1 LALATLRIGQAGAGN
16 PDLFS
21 GRARRADRAG
31 RPADSKEAVTGQ
43 TAVGARSMER
53 GSTRVLVAVLAI
65 AGLACHAVAQDDGFV
80 AAPGQVG
87 SFERLDPVLT
97 DDVMTGV
104 IPSGQDWFLFG
115 QRDRGGVYGWLN
127 GGFVG
132 NFGVPASKF
141 NGPYNAVDRA
151 NEAMMNQTYL
161 IAERRLPSDGSLGI
175 GARADLL
182 YGEDFPLAMSTGWEV
197 TPSGAG
203 NWNSGEYY
211 GLAMPQ
217 LFAEAGTNDLSIKLG
232 HFYTIVGY
240 EGVPAVGNFFYLKS
254 YSYQF
259 AGPFT
264 HWGGLA
270 SWKATDNLELDGGI
284 VNGWNT
290 LASAYTAANFLGR
303 ARVKNDDNSLAT
315 SFAIVTGDNANDF
328 TPLFQPNPPLEAAN
342 RTRYSLLLEARPT
355 DRLEYV
361 FHQWLGTQ
369 ADGLASGGTALWT
382 GIDQYLYWAA
392 SDTWK
397 WGARFEW
404 FQDTDGTRVG
414 LNRPSNPNHVPLPG
428 NYYSLTLGANWVPTP
443 NFLMRP
449 AFRWD
454 FMGGPYGNPRRP
466 YNDGASNQQTMLG
479 FDLIQKF

>member
-1 LALATLRIGQAGAGN
+1 MRVMLGTVAAVCVLAATAGAVAQERGFVGGPGQAGA
-16 PDLFS
+16 F
-21 GRARRADRAG
+21 
-31 RPADSKEAVTGQ
+31 EA
-43 TAVGARSMER
+43 S
-53 GSTRVLVAVLAI
+53 
-65 AGLACHAVAQDDGFV
+65 
-80 AAPGQVG
+80 
-87 SFERLDPVLT
+87 DPVLI
-97 DDVMTGV
+97 DEVMAGI

-115 QRDRGGVYGWLN
+115 ESDRGGFRGWLD

-151 NEAMMNQTYL
+151 NEPMMNQVYM
-161 IAERRLPSDGSLGI
+161 IAERTLPTDGSNGI

-182 YGEDFPLAMSTGWEV
+182 YGEDFPLAMSLGWE
-197 TPSGAG
+197 TNPGPG
-203 NWNSGEYY
+203 DWNSGEYY
-211 GLAMPQ
+211 GLAIPQ
-217 LFAEAGTNDLSIKLG
+217 LYAEVGSQDFSLKLG

-240 EGVPAVGNFFYLKS
+240 EGVPAVGNFFYFKS

-270 SWKATDNLELDGGI
+270 NWKASDNVEVDAGL
-284 VNGWNT
+284 VNGWNG
-290 LASAYTAANFLGR
+290 LASSYSKANFLGR
-303 ARVKNDDNSLAT
+303 IRVKSDDNSRVAT
-315 SFAIVTGDNANDF
+315 FAVISGDEGNDF
-328 TPLFQPNPPLEAAN
+328 SPLFQPAPPLTSAN
-342 RTRYSLLLEARPT
+342 RTRYSLLLEYRPV
-355 DRLEYV
+355 RNVEYV

-369 ADGLASGGTALWT
+369 ADALVGGGTALWV
-382 GIDQYLYWAA
+382 GIDQYLYYRV
-392 SDTWK
+392 SDAWS

-428 NYYSLTLGANWVPTP
+428 NFYSLTIGPNWSPTG

-454 FMGGPYGNPRRP
+454 FFGGPYGGPRAP
-466 YNDGASNQQTMLG
+466 YNDDISNQQTMLG
-479 FDLIQKF
+479 FDMIQKF

>member
-1 LALATLRIGQAGAGN
+1 MRLGTMVALGAVALGVVLAGAAAAQDEGFVGQAG
-16 PDLFS
+16 D
-21 GRARRADRAG
+21 
-31 RPADSKEAVTGQ
+31 
-43 TAVGARSMER
+43 
-53 GSTRVLVAVLAI
+53 
-65 AGLACHAVAQDDGFV
+65 
-80 AAPGQVG
+80 VG
-87 SFERLDPVLT
+87 SFERFDPRLT
-97 DDVMTGV
+97 DEVMTGV

-115 QRDRGGVYGWLN
+115 AGDGGGVYGWLD

-132 NFGVPASKF
+132 NFGAPASKF

-161 IAERRLPSDGSLGI
+161 IAERLLPKDGSLGI
-175 GARADLL
+175 GGRADLL
-182 YGEDFPLAMSTGWEV
+182 YGEDFPLAMSTGWE
-197 TPSGAG
+197 TTRSGRG

-217 LFAEAGTNDLSIKLG
+217 LYAETGTNDLSIKLG

-240 EGVPAVGNFFYLKS
+240 EGVPAVGNFFYMKS

-270 SWKATDNLELDGGI
+270 SWKATDNVQVDAGL
-284 VNGWNT
+284 VNGWNN
-290 LASAYTAANFLGR
+290 LASAYTNANFLGR

-315 SFAIVTGDNANDF
+315 TFAIVTGNEADDF
-328 TPLFQPNPPLEAAN
+328 SPVFQPAPPLRAAN
-342 RTRYSLLLEARPT
+342 RTRYSLLFEVRPT
-355 DRLEYV
+355 SRLEYV

-369 ADGLASGGTALWT
+369 ADALNDGGPALWT

-392 SDTWK
+392 SETWK

-414 LNRPSNPNHVPLPG
+414 LNRVSNPNHVPLPG
-428 NYYSLTLGANWVPTP
+428 NYYSLTLGANWSPTG

-454 FMGGPYGNPRRP
+454 FMGGPYGGSRRP
-466 YNDGASNQQTMLG
+466 FNDGASNQQTMLG

>member
-1 LALATLRIGQAGAGN
+1 MRVMLGTVAAVCVLAATAGAVAQERGFVGGPGQAGA
-16 PDLFS
+16 F
-21 GRARRADRAG
+21 
-31 RPADSKEAVTGQ
+31 EA
-43 TAVGARSMER
+43 S
-53 GSTRVLVAVLAI
+53 
-65 AGLACHAVAQDDGFV
+65 
-80 AAPGQVG
+80 
-87 SFERLDPVLT
+87 DPVLI
-97 DDVMTGV
+97 DEVMAGI

-115 QRDRGGVYGWLN
+115 ESDRGGFRGWLD

-151 NEAMMNQTYL
+151 NEPMMNQVYM
-161 IAERRLPSDGSLGI
+161 IAERTLPTDGSNGI

-182 YGEDFPLAMSTGWEV
+182 YGEDFPLAMSLGWE
-197 TPSGAG
+197 TNPGPG
-203 NWNSGEYY
+203 DWNSGEYY
-211 GLAMPQ
+211 GLAIPQ
-217 LFAEAGTNDLSIKLG
+217 LYAEVGSQDFSLKLG

-240 EGVPAVGNFFYLKS
+240 EGVPAVGNFFYFKS

-270 SWKATDNLELDGGI
+270 NWKASDNVEVDAGL
-284 VNGWNT
+284 VNGWNG
-290 LASAYTAANFLGR
+290 LASSYSKANFLGR
-303 ARVKNDDNSLAT
+303 IRVKSDDNSRVAT
-315 SFAIVTGDNANDF
+315 FAVISGDEGNDF
-328 TPLFQPNPPLEAAN
+328 SPLFQPAPPLTSAN
-342 RTRYSLLLEARPT
+342 RTRYSLLLEYRPV
-355 DRLEYV
+355 RNVEYV

-369 ADGLASGGTALWT
+369 ADALVGGGTALWV
-382 GIDQYLYWAA
+382 GIDQYLYYRV
-392 SDTWK
+392 SDAWS

-428 NYYSLTLGANWVPTP
+428 NFYSLTIGPNWSPTG

-454 FMGGPYGNPRRP
+454 FFGGPFGGPRAP
-466 YNDGASNQQTMLG
+466 YNDGISNQQTMLG
-479 FDLIQKF
+479 FDMIQKF

>member
-1 LALATLRIGQAGAGN
+1 MRVMLGTVAAVCVLAATAGAVAQERGFVGGPGQAGA
-16 PDLFS
+16 F
-21 GRARRADRAG
+21 
-31 RPADSKEAVTGQ
+31 EA
-43 TAVGARSMER
+43 S
-53 GSTRVLVAVLAI
+53 
-65 AGLACHAVAQDDGFV
+65 
-80 AAPGQVG
+80 
-87 SFERLDPVLT
+87 DPVLI
-97 DDVMTGV
+97 DEVMAGI

-115 QRDRGGVYGWLN
+115 ESDRGGFRGWLD

-151 NEAMMNQTYL
+151 NEPMMNQVYM
-161 IAERRLPSDGSLGI
+161 IAERTLPTDGSNGI

-182 YGEDFPLAMSTGWEV
+182 YGEDFPLAMSLGWE
-197 TPSGAG
+197 TNPGPRD
-203 NWNSGEYY
+203 WNSGEYY
-211 GLAMPQ
+211 GLAIPQ
-217 LFAEAGTNDLSIKLG
+217 LYAEVGSQDFSLKLG

-240 EGVPAVGNFFYLKS
+240 EGVPAVGNFFYFKS

-270 SWKATDNLELDGGI
+270 NWKASDNVEVDAGL
-284 VNGWNT
+284 VNGWNG
-290 LASAYTAANFLGR
+290 LASSYSKANFLGR
-303 ARVKNDDNSLAT
+303 IRVKSDDNSRVAT
-315 SFAIVTGDNANDF
+315 FAVISGDEGNDF
-328 TPLFQPNPPLEAAN
+328 SPLFQPAPPLTSAN
-342 RTRYSLLLEARPT
+342 RTRYSLLLEYRPV
-355 DRLEYV
+355 RNVEYV

-369 ADGLASGGTALWT
+369 ADALVGGGTALWV
-382 GIDQYLYWAA
+382 GIDQYLYYRV
-392 SDTWK
+392 SDAWS

-428 NYYSLTLGANWVPTP
+428 NFYSLTIGPNWSPTG

-454 FMGGPYGNPRRP
+454 FFGGPYGGPRAP
-466 YNDGASNQQTMLG
+466 YNDGISNQQTMLG
-479 FDLIQKF
+479 FDMIQKF

>member
-1 LALATLRIGQAGAGN
+1 MRVMLGTVAAVCVLAATAGAVAQERGFVGGPGQAGA
-16 PDLFS
+16 F
-21 GRARRADRAG
+21 
-31 RPADSKEAVTGQ
+31 EA
-43 TAVGARSMER
+43 S
-53 GSTRVLVAVLAI
+53 
-65 AGLACHAVAQDDGFV
+65 
-80 AAPGQVG
+80 
-87 SFERLDPVLT
+87 DPVLI
-97 DDVMTGV
+97 DEVMAGI

-115 QRDRGGVYGWLN
+115 ESDRGGFRGWLD

-151 NEAMMNQTYL
+151 NEPMMNQVYM
-161 IAERRLPSDGSLGI
+161 IAERTLPTDGSNGI

-182 YGEDFPLAMSTGWEV
+182 YGEDFPLAMSLGWE
-197 TPSGAG
+197 TNPGPG
-203 NWNSGEYY
+203 DWNSGEYY
-211 GLAMPQ
+211 GLAIPQ
-217 LFAEAGTNDLSIKLG
+217 LYAEVGSQDFSLKLG

-240 EGVPAVGNFFYLKS
+240 EGVPAVGNFFYFKS

-270 SWKATDNLELDGGI
+270 NWKASDNVEVDAGL
-284 VNGWNT
+284 VNGWNG
-290 LASAYTAANFLGR
+290 LASSYSKANFLGR
-303 ARVKNDDNSLAT
+303 IRVKSDDNSRVAT
-315 SFAIVTGDNANDF
+315 FAVISGDEGNDF
-328 TPLFQPNPPLEAAN
+328 SPLFQPAPPLTSAN
-342 RTRYSLLLEARPT
+342 RTRYSLLLEYRPV
-355 DRLEYV
+355 RNVEYV

-369 ADGLASGGTALWT
+369 ADALVGGGTALWV
-382 GIDQYLYWAA
+382 GIDQYLYYRV
-392 SDTWK
+392 SDAWS

-428 NYYSLTLGANWVPTP
+428 NFYSLTVGPNWSPTG

-454 FMGGPYGNPRRP
+454 FFGGPFGGPRAPYDDGN
-466 YNDGASNQQTMLG
+466 ANQQTMLG